1 MSIEGDLSRIAA
13 ALEIIAGHIVSPATV
28 PTNLRALDVD
38 APAPQ
43 VKKTRKQPVQ
53 EEPAQEPAQEPVEEP
68 AKATKAK
75 TSGAVKFV
83 DLRREFYEVLNKLR
97 ENRALGPLKARAI
110 GMGLLE
116 KHCGE
121 GIKVLDEKTLAPEKY
136 QSFYDDLQGVRRE
149 YTI

>member
-1 MSIEGDLSRIAA
+1 MSIENDLNRIAT
-13 ALEIIAGHIVSPATV
+13 ALEIIAGHLVSPATV
-28 PTNLRALDVD
+28 PSNLKALDVD
-38 APAPQ
+38 LPTPPA
-43 VKKTRKQPVQ
+43 KKAKKPVP
-53 EEPAQEPAQEPVEEP
+53 EPEPVPEPVPEP
-68 AKATKAK
+68 AKATKVK
-75 TSGAVKFV
+75 PYGAVKFV

-121 GIKVLDEKTLAPEKY
+121 GIKVLDEKTLTVEKY
-136 QSFYDDLQGVRRE
+136 QEFYDDLQEVRRE